1 MSAQAAGTGSR
12 RQPSTPP
19 GDVAT
24 ADNSWLICRIGRQLC
39 AVPIAHVV
47 ETMRRL
53 PIEAVAGAPAY
64 VQGLC
69 IIRGTP
75 VPVVDLGLV
84 IGGEATRPERLVTMR
99 ADSRS
104 IALAAEAV
112 LGIRAIAPDTFAEL
126 PPLLRGVAPETVAAI
141 SMLDAELIYLLRA
154 ARMIPSE
161 VLDQLVAGE
170 ARP

>member
-1 MSAQAAGTGSR
+1 MNAQAVGTGSR
-12 RQPSTPP
+12 RPPSTPQ
-19 GDVAT
+19 GEVAA
-24 ADNSWLICRIGRQLC
+24 ADSSWLICRIGRHLC

-47 ETMRRL
+47 EIMRHM
-53 PIEAVAGAPAY
+53 PIEVVAGAPAY

-75 VPVVDLGLV
+75 VPVVDLGLIV
-84 IGGEATRPERLVTMR
+84 GGETTRPDRLVTLR
-99 ADSRS
+99 ADGRT

-112 LGIRAIAPDTFAEL
+112 LGIRAIAPDTFGEL

-141 SMLDAELIYLLRA
+141 GMLDAELIYLLRA
-154 ARMIPSE
+154 ARIVPSE
-161 VLDQLVAGE
+161 VLDHLVADE